1 MANLAGVSRSAVS
14 LVLNDRADG
23 FLAKET
29 QLRIQAAAAQL
40 GYTPNHIA
48 RSLRNQRS
56 RVIGL
61 VSNSAVTGPFDGAI
75 IAGANATAHKAGFMI
90 FATDT
95 EDYDDD
101 GAAAIKSLL
110 ERSVDGLIRI
120 TVGLH
125 ETTVLDSF
133 LTLPAALANCYPSPD
148 SPEPA
153 AALPAFLPDEI
164 TGGRDAAEHLIGL
177 GHTRIAFLGGWHD
190 SPAVLLREQGFRQA
204 MQAANLPIHEPW
216 VQEAGFDIA
225 AGYRSA
231 MQLLDAPAGTRP
243 TAILTGN
250 DRAAIGVALAAARL
264 GLQVPVDLSIVG
276 YDDEHLIADATVPN
290 LTTMALPFREMG
302 SRAMEAV
309 LARIEPGAAAAEP
322 PSGQVLLP
330 CRLVVRESTAPA
342 VG

>member
-14 LVLNDRADG
+14 LVLNGRADG

-29 QLRIQAAAAQL
+29 QSRIQAAAAQL

-75 IAGANATAHKAGFMI
+75 IAGANATAHQAGFMI

-95 EDYDDD
+95 EDYDDN
-101 GAAAIKSLL
+101 GAAATKSLL
-110 ERSVDGLIRI
+110 ERSVDGLIRL

-125 ETTVLDSF
+125 ETTILDSF

-153 AALPAFLPDEI
+153 QGLPAFLPDEVA
-164 TGGRDAAEHLIGL
+164 GGQAAAEHLIGL

-190 SPAVLLREQGFRQA
+190 SPAVLLRERGFRQA
-204 MQAANLPIHEPW
+204 MRAASLPVHEPW
-216 VQEAGFDIA
+216 VLEAGFEIA
-225 AGYRSA
+225 TGYRA
-231 MQLLDAPAGTRP
+231 AAQVLDAPAAVRP
-243 TAILTGN
+243 TAILAGN
-250 DRAAIGVALAAARL
+250 DRAAVGVTLAAARL
-264 GLQVPVDLSIVG
+264 GLQVPADLSIVG
-276 YDDEHLIADATVPN
+276 YDDERLIADATVPS
-290 LTTMALPFREMG
+290 LTTMALPFVEMG

-309 LARIEPGAAAAEP
+309 LARTEPAAASAEP
-322 PSGQVLLP
+322 PSGKVLLP
-330 CRLVVRESTAPA
+330 CRLVVRESTGPA
-342 VG
+342 AE